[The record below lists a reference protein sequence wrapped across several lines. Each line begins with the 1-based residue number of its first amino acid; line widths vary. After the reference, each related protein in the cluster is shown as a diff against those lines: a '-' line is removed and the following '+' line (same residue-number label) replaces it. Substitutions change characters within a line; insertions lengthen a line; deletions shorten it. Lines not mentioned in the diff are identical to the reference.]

1 MRGIQVKEV
10 VIVAWAWTLAPLP
23 HLGAHI
29 QMAISSA
36 LTIFFVGFETRPRG
50 KQRACLLKRK
60 ATRCFQLTWIGMES
74 PKGRT
79 GGEMGAYLNSSFG
92 IVKLLSQSLPGH
104 NPRVE
109 VLLKERLQGVLLAQ
123 LQKEPPPLRSC
134 GDGACGRE
142 EREKSQRTWE
152 RIQRRSPS
160 MLPAQGSC
168 PCA

>member
-1 MRGIQVKEV
+1 M

-92 IVKLLSQSLPGH
+92 IVKLLSQSFSGH

-123 LQKEPPPLRSC
+123 LQNEPPPLRSC